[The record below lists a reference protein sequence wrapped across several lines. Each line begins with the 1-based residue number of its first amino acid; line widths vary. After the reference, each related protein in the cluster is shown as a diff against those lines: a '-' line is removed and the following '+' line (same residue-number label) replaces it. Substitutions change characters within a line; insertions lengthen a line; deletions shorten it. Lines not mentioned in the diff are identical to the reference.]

1 MEEFGRKK
9 GEMYLKFSLKNK
21 QNNDITQEREKT
33 NQKKNPHIDQAT
45 CV

>member
-9 GEMYLKFSLKNK
+9 GEVYLKFSLKNK

-33 NQKKNPHIDQAT
+33 NKKKPHIDHAT